1 MKVVAELLGVS
12 KPTVERWENGEK
24 KITGPVVMLIDL
36 LSEHDDWL
44 ENREIPEQKYS
55 LRLWYMYK
63 NKKCTLID
71 VDEVQQKIRIKNYV
85 SNIMTIYRSI
95 ENYAAREFGIKE
107 THFTMPKIEKKQ
119 TE

>member
-1 MKVVAELLGVS
+1 MKRYNVPDYITAEEIKKFRKKLGMTQKKFAELLGVS

-63 NKKCTLID
+63 NKKDL
-71 VDEVQQKIRIKNYV
+71 
-85 SNIMTIYRSI
+85 
-95 ENYAAREFGIKE
+95 
-107 THFTMPKIEKKQ
+107 
-119 TE
+119 